1 MREISSN
8 KTLRR
13 HDDDWSRQEFA
24 LLGAFAA
31 GCVIFVLAFAYALGI
46 GRNDVQ
52 TADAGLI
59 PPAMIGERVPMIPA
73 PR

>member
-1 MREISSN
+1 MWQISPEA
-8 KTLRR
+8 LRR
-13 HDDDWSRQEFA
+13 RQEDWSRQEYA

-31 GCVIFVLAFAYALGI
+31 GCVIFLFAFAYVLGF
-46 GRNDVQ
+46 GGSDTQ

-59 PPAMIGERVPMIPA
+59 PPAMIGERVPMIPV